1 MDVSL
6 EIELS
11 TESILTIEQER
22 AKMESNGTKMSRVLK
37 SVKNGVVAFLGY
49 LVGRFYFER
58 VTELKSR
65 TVICPRAR
73 QGGSIPPAPPVFYL
87 SQLVGEDL
95 GECYSTSIPNAFQQT
110 DL

>member
-37 SVKNGVVAFLGY
+37 SVKNGIVAFLGY

-58 VTELKSR
+58 VTELKSL
-65 TVICPRAR
+65 TVICP
-73 QGGSIPPAPPVFYL
+73 
-87 SQLVGEDL
+87 
-95 GECYSTSIPNAFQQT
+95 
-110 DL
+110 